1 MWYNSG
7 GNRRKAV
14 DISNAKKFIESY
26 NRIDAQLREL
36 YGYKPSQSFTDIV
49 RRSAEKNAVV
59 RKYESELADYARLRN
74 AIVHQSTGEYI
85 AVPCDGAVNKISRI
99 EKLLCAPPEIG
110 TLPEKKIVS
119 IEAGLSLRQAVL
131 LVSRTGHSNLPV
143 YSGKRMVGIL
153 NNRRIVRALGAAVAR
168 GAGADAFLSQ
178 TPVEDILEE
187 DDLNVYYK
195 YLSRRDSL
203 LDVLNAFENNKKLIA
218 VAVSENGRR
227 GERILNFITEADLM
241 RVSRAVEDYE

>member
-1 MWYNSG
+1 M
-7 GNRRKAV
+7 
-14 DISNAKKFIESY
+14 
-26 NRIDAQLREL
+26 
-36 YGYKPSQSFTDIV
+36 
-49 RRSAEKNAVV
+49 
-59 RKYESELADYARLRN
+59 
-74 AIVHQSTGEYI
+74 
-85 AVPCDGAVNKISRI
+85 
-99 EKLLCAPPEIG
+99 
-110 TLPEKKIVS
+110 
-119 IEAGLSLRQAVL
+119 RQAVL

-227 GERILNFITEADLM
+227 GERILNFITEADLV

>member
-1 MWYNSG
+1 MPEL
-7 GNRRKAV
+7 R
-14 DISNAKKFIESY
+14 NATEFIDSY
-26 NRIDAQLREL
+26 NKIDAQLRDL

-143 YSGKRMVGIL
+143 YSGKRMVGMI
-153 NNRRIVRALGAAVAR
+153 NNRRIIKALGSVLERGGDLDEFAAK
-168 GAGADAFLSQ
+168 
-178 TPVEDILEE
+178 TPVGEIVRES
-187 DDLNVYYK
+187 DLFAYYK
-195 YLSRRDSL
+195 YLGKQDTL
-203 LDVLNAFENNKKLIA
+203 QDVLAAFEENKKLLA
-218 VAVSENGRR
+218 VLVSEHGAA
-227 GERILNFITEADLM
+227 GERIENIITPVDL
-241 RVSRAVEDYE
+241 VEVNKILEDYR